1 MYCFLLS
8 SNASLKAKLFVSHF
22 KIHQMKNI
30 FLFTLCSFL
39 LFSCSSTE
47 KEQPSEVDQ
56 RLSDIKVVAPTKEKK
71 QEIDLSNYT
80 LTQPEPEEAG
90 PNATVYAADV
100 RVLTPKN
107 GGKNK
112 IVKVGGGGKGQDY
125 SKLPDY
131 DKNLSPSKVTE
142 ACLINLAGG
151 RTSEARKFTTKS
163 IADKMRLNGGDGGP
177 IIKNLKITS
186 IEEKINGK
194 KATVKFSDNMDTG
207 GTFTLTRIG
216 NAWVITGIDD

>member
-1 MYCFLLS
+1 
-8 SNASLKAKLFVSHF
+8 
-22 KIHQMKNI
+22 MKKT
-30 FLFTLCSFL
+30 FLFALCSLF
-39 LFSCSSTE
+39 LFSCSSSSE

-56 RLSDIKVVAPTKEKK
+56 KLSNIKVVAPTKEKK
-71 QEIDLSNYT
+71 QEIDLSDYT

-125 SKLPDY
+125 SKLPNY
-131 DKNLSPSKVTE
+131 DKNLSPSKVAE
-142 ACLINLAGG
+142 ACLLNLAGG

-163 IADKMRLNGGDGGP
+163 VADQMRLNGGDGGP

-186 IEEKINGK
+186 IKEKINGK
-194 KATVKFSDNMDTG
+194 KATVKFSDNMNTG
-207 GTFTLTRIG
+207 GTFTLTRIK
-216 NAWVITGIDD
+216 NAWVITGIDSGKK